1 MRELMQ
7 TKKGKQHGAVMI
19 TALMILLLMTIFGI
33 STMDTNILE
42 EKMAGNMRDRN
53 VAFQAAE
60 AALRAGEGEVAS
72 WTVLPDLRDVNDATD
87 TSRLWDLK
95 SLDPVTNNNIPW
107 WGEST
112 RQLSWWKANAVV
124 LDGNEFDTVAGLSAD
139 HQPAFII
146 EKLPPRAGSLE
157 AAKSLE
163 GADVFV
169 QVTARGIGQSEN
181 TVVILQTVYK
191 W

>member
-1 MRELMQ
+1 MREPMQ
-7 TKKGKQHGAVMI
+7 TKIGKQHGAVMI

-107 WGEST
+107 CERS
-112 RQLSWWKANAVV
+112 V
-124 LDGNEFDTVAGLSAD
+124 
-139 HQPAFII
+139 
-146 EKLPPRAGSLE
+146 
-157 AAKSLE
+157 
-163 GADVFV
+163 
-169 QVTARGIGQSEN
+169 
-181 TVVILQTVYK
+181 
-191 W
+191 